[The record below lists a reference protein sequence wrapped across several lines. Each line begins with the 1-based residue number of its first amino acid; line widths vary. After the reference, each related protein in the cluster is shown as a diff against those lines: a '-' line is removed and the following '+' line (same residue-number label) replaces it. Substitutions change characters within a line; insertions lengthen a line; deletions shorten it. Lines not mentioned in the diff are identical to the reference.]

1 MIRGK
6 GIFYAPCGQA
16 KDQQNFCEQL
26 DPKG

>member
-6 GIFYAPCGQA
+6 GASGAPCGQA
-16 KDQQNFCEQL
+16 KDQQNFFELL

>member
-6 GIFYAPCGQA
+6 GASGAPFGQA
-16 KDQQNFCEQL
+16 KDQQNFCELL